1 MEREGSA
8 PEAEIRPIEVG
19 SAEAWS
25 DAVVDVYEAA
35 FAGPPYG
42 EGSAARPRFV
52 PRWRAHAS
60 APGWRGVG
68 AWVDG
73 ALVGFAYG
81 HAARAGLPWVDAVA
95 AQLAAPTRTK
105 WCADAFLLCE
115 LAVAP
120 AHQGR
125 GLGSALHDA
134 LIDGAPHAT
143 ALLTTLDDRSTA
155 GARLYARRGWR
166 RVSAPY
172 VAPGYPHRYVVMG
185 VRLDRCG

>member
-1 MEREGSA
+1 MDPPAAEVRPLAADSA
-8 PEAEIRPIEVG
+8 A
-19 SAEAWS
+19 ALS
-25 DAVVDVYEAA
+25 DAVVSVYAAA
-35 FAGPPYG
+35 FSGPPYG
-42 EGSAARPRFV
+42 EGSAARSRFA
-52 PRWRAHAS
+52 PRWIAHAA

-68 AWVDG
+68 AWVEG

-81 HAARAGLPWVDAVA
+81 HAATPGLPWVDAVL
-95 AQLAAPTRTK
+95 AQLAQPTRTK
-105 WCADAFLLCE
+105 WGTDPFLLCE

-120 AHQGR
+120 AHRGL

-134 LIDGAPHAT
+134 LIDDAPHAT

-155 GARLYARRGWR
+155 GALLYARRGWR
-166 RVSAPY
+166 RLSAPY